1 MRDVISG
8 CCSTTA
14 GGAVASRLA
23 LTISGAY
30 ITISFYM
37 LMPYIFMSLF
47 TSDKKF
53 FLAGARGGGGS
64 C

>member
-1 MRDVISG
+1 
-8 CCSTTA
+8 
-14 GGAVASRLA
+14 
-23 LTISGAY
+23 
-30 ITISFYM
+30 M